1 MNWKNVL
8 RLISAD
14 VKSYRLVTG
23 PRFRRFRE
31 KKLVTYALYMG
42 ACLFGAAIGW
52 LVGSFYSGVVDS
64 QLRGLLLQVAINFSL
79 SLPTLALLYGLVITQ
94 IGQIQRIGVKASI
107 QPLYWFPITWKEHT
121 LASILA
127 NILGFPLAI
136 TTFIVFGIAVASVF
150 MGLVPLALL
159 TIFALLLSVLLASA
173 TTEASKVLQVRL
185 SGAVT
190 KVAGRAAIWV
200 RLLGSILFFIV
211 FYAAY
216 FSLYQQASPLAL
228 LEIVAGGQRMLWFI
242 PYLWPGIALSYFASG
257 LGLETA
263 ILSLASIGFL
273 YALILAAVRLNIRFG
288 LYEAPAIRVS
298 RGVYVP
304 RAGVLGRMGFSS
316 LEAAV
321 MRKDFRALTRR
332 RELMYIFIFPVI
344 FAIMPILS
352 LMRAGAEAPMPQML
366 HSFLFVYLTL
376 LPGTIMVMMLGSWM
390 VGLEGESVWYVY
402 SSPIT
407 ARSLVKAKYS
417 FAVLFSL
424 VVTLACSIIGGIVWP
439 PSMRIVALCSVEA
452 LFLILSLGMVSLSF
466 GIRGADFRELPRPRM
481 IRPMWGIINGIVCI
495 LLALAIVSPI
505 IPYGLKLIFEAM
517 EVGLAMPV
525 WVGMTVPISEA
536 YLYIALPISGAIA
549 SVVTYVFYRIA
560 LKKAEEFLTKAEG
573 WTL

>member
-31 KKLVTYALYMG
+31 NRFVTYALYIG
-42 ACLFGAAIGW
+42 ACLFGTGIGW
-52 LVGSFYSGVVDS
+52 LVGSFYNGVIDP
-64 QLRGLLLQVAINFSL
+64 QLRGLLLQGVVNLFV
-79 SLPTLALLYGLVITQ
+79 SLPTLTLLYGLVFTQ

-127 NILGFPLAI
+127 NLLGVPLAI
-136 TTFIVFGIAVASVF
+136 TIFISSGVAVASVF
-150 MGLVPLALL
+150 LGLVPLALL
-159 TIFALLLSVLLASA
+159 TIFALLASVLLASG
-173 TTEASKVLQVRL
+173 TTEVSRVLQVRL

-216 FSLYQQASPLAL
+216 FSLWASPLTL
-228 LEIVAGGQRMLWFI
+228 LEIVAGRQRMLWFI
-242 PYLWPGIALSYFASG
+242 PYMWPGIALSYFASG

-263 ILSLASIGFL
+263 VLSLASIGFL
-273 YALILAAVRLNIRFG
+273 YAIFLAAVWLNVRFG

-481 IRPMWGIINGIVCI
+481 IRPKWGIINGIVCI

-517 EVGLAMPV
+517 EVGLAIPV

-536 YLYIALPISGAIA
+536 YLYVALPISGAIA

-560 LKKAEEFLTKAEG
+560 LKKAEEFLIKAEG
-573 WTL
+573 